1 MNYLYNIARRIKNSS
16 PALRRLAS
24 NLKHSRMSSK
34 RTSDLA
40 YEAKLAVETQIYK
53 DVPDIHILPPIFHYW
68 SDKYLRP
75 MLEEYEINNFDHF
88 FAKYFMESAKAC
100 DDDKPAFISI
110 GAGNCE
116 TEVRVAKLIRDNGHT
131 DFVIECLEMNPSMLQ
146 RGREMAEREGVSQ
159 NLDFN
164 QADFNKWKS
173 TKRYT
178 GVMANQSL
186 HHVLNLEGLFDEIK
200 ESLKPLGYFITHD
213 MIGRNGHQRWPE
225 ALKEVHR
232 FWKELP
238 PEYRYN
244 RQLNRHEELYDN
256 WDCSIEGFEGV
267 RAQDILPLLLERFDF
282 HLFIGFANVVDVFID
297 RGFGHN
303 FNADQE
309 WDRAFVDQLH
319 AFDEQALKAGL
330 FTPTHMVAVMTT
342 QPCSQ
347 HLYSRGLS
355 PEWSVRKL
363 G

>member
-1 MNYLYNIARRIKNSS
+1 MSAEPTSDAAYDA
-16 PALRRLAS
+16 RLA
-24 NLKHSRMSSK
+24 
-34 RTSDLA
+34 A
-40 YEAKLAVETQIYK
+40 ETQIYK
-53 DVPDIHILPPIFHYW
+53 DVPDIHILPSIFHYW

-75 MLEEYEINNFDHF
+75 MLEEYGINNFDHF

-100 DDDKPAFISI
+100 NDGKPAFISI

-116 TEVRVAKLIRDNGHT
+116 TEVRVAKIIRNNGYT
-131 DFVIECLEMNPSMLQ
+131 DFVIECLEMNPSMLR
-146 RGREMAEREGVSQ
+146 RGREMAESEGIAQ
-159 NLDFN
+159 NLDFIEE
-164 QADFNKWKS
+164 DFNKWKAS
-173 TKRYT
+173 KRYT

-200 ESLKPLGYFITHD
+200 LSLNPHGYFITHD

-232 FWKELP
+232 FWQELP
-238 PEYRYN
+238 SEYRYN
-244 RQLNRHEELYDN
+244 HQLNRHEEFYDN

-309 WDRAFVDQLH
+309 WDRAFIDRLH
-319 AFDEQALKAGL
+319 AFDEQALENGSL
-330 FTPTHMVAVMTT
+330 TPTHMVAVMTT
-342 QPCSQ
+342 QPYSQ

-355 PEWSVRKL
+355 PERSVRKPRE
-363 G
+363 